1 MSGKVCRIKIE
12 DILNY
17 YENPRHAVAVNEKD
31 TLKKLFAAVGNQ
43 YMLNLA
49 EDIQEH
55 GTLGNQQIAVVY
67 SEDQKK
73 YVVYEGNRRV
83 AALKLLHNPD
93 YFDFLDSPTRARAKS
108 IASKGAQIKDLAC
121 YVTNEEDA
129 FFIMERTHSGED
141 KGRGVK
147 SWTAR
152 EKEAFKVRRNKSKNL
167 SYLIDIYIKKHFN
180 GFDITT
186 VLPFTTIQRIFNNR
200 EVRKVIGTDVYDE
213 STFTHERMQL
223 ILDASLWIRAEA
235 DATGVSVTRL
245 FNKAREIED
254 KLLPWLATHTAQANT
269 QELSGDNNAASHLT
283 HQRDADS
290 AQASAD
296 SGQAYIALF
305 SETGDAEEIHTGRS
319 NDRDISSNSLGGGG
333 SRNLPYFFQGIIFS
347 NLDPNDPDTHGV
359 SAVCKELKGFSDKRL
374 VSSYPIAA
382 AFLIRSI
389 IEHSI
394 KYYSKKHT
402 IQAQGKLIWED
413 IKDISKLSKIIEK
426 YNRNLPNYIPDASIR
441 QYFTSLFANYETN
454 VDPLNWVVHRPS
466 EFQLDAATLIDLPK
480 KGLLTVINYLLS

>member
-1 MSGKVCRIKIE
+1 MNPSPLRYPGGKHKIYRYISDLVSRNECSTYIEPFCGGAAVAFDLLFDGAVNDIIINDFDYSVFCFWHCVLYNPESICRKIRDTAITLDEWHRQKDIRKHLDDYDELDIGFSTLFLNRTNRSGIIDKAGPIGGLQQTGNYPIDCRFNKDALIAQIERIGKICRIKIE

-67 SEDQKK
+67 SKEQEK

-83 AALKLLHNPD
+83 AALKLLRNPD

-108 IASKGAQIKDLAC
+108 IASKGVQIKDLAC
-121 YVTNEEDA
+121 YVTNEEEA

-167 SYLIDIYIKKHFN
+167 SYLIDIYVKKYFD

-235 DATGVSVTRL
+235 DTTGVSVTRL
-245 FNKAREIED
+245 FNKEYSED
-254 KLLPWLATHTAQANT
+254 RKV
-269 QELSGDNNAASHLT
+269 
-283 HQRDADS
+283 R
-290 AQASAD
+290 
-296 SGQAYIALF
+296 
-305 SETGDAEEIHTGRS
+305 
-319 NDRDISSNSLGGGG
+319 
-333 SRNLPYFFQGIIFS
+333 
-347 NLDPNDPDTHGV
+347 
-359 SAVCKELKGFSDKRL
+359 
-374 VSSYPIAA
+374 
-382 AFLIRSI
+382 
-389 IEHSI
+389 
-394 KYYSKKHT
+394 
-402 IQAQGKLIWED
+402 
-413 IKDISKLSKIIEK
+413 
-426 YNRNLPNYIPDASIR
+426 IR
-441 QYFTSLFANYETN
+441 Q
-454 VDPLNWVVHRPS
+454 
-466 EFQLDAATLIDLPK
+466 
-480 KGLLTVINYLLS
+480 LLV

>member
-1 MSGKVCRIKIE
+1 MSGKICRIKIE

-67 SEDQKK
+67 SKEQEK

-83 AALKLLHNPD
+83 AALKLLRNPD

-108 IASKGAQIKDLAC
+108 IASKGVQIKDLAC
-121 YVTNEEDA
+121 YVTNEEEA

-167 SYLIDIYIKKHFN
+167 SYLIDIYVKKYFD

-235 DATGVSVTRL
+235 DTTGVSVTRL

-254 KLLPWLATHTAQANT
+254 KLLPWLAAHMAQADT
-269 QELSGDNNAASHLT
+269 QEPSGENKAASRLIHQDDADLEQAPSASGQSSTVSFHESGDEERT
-283 HQRDADS
+283 H
-290 AQASAD
+290 
-296 SGQAYIALF
+296 SG
-305 SETGDAEEIHTGRS
+305 SS
-319 NDRDISSNSLGGGG
+319 NDRDSSSNLSGGGS
-333 SRNLPYFFQGIIFS
+333 SRNLPYFFQGINFS
-347 NLDPNDPDTHGV
+347 NLDPNDSDTHGV

-394 KYYSKKHT
+394 KYY
-402 IQAQGKLIWED
+402 
-413 IKDISKLSKIIEK
+413 
-426 YNRNLPNYIPDASIR
+426 
-441 QYFTSLFANYETN
+441 
-454 VDPLNWVVHRPS
+454 LNP
-466 EFQLDAATLIDLPK
+466 
-480 KGLLTVINYLLS
+480 